1 MVANSSTGDSV
12 MGSCRVC
19 VGAII
24 SDVRHRVFIV
34 RRAATAAVAPG
45 AWDIVG
51 GHVKTGESDEEALA
65 REVFEE
71 TGWILRVVREQIG
84 VWQWSHGGITRLERD
99 YLVEVDGNLAAPRLD
114 RREHDAWMWVDSTAL
129 EILIEPTTRDTRLR
143 DVVQRGIDR
152 MTRRAA
158 AHKKLQ

>member
-1 MVANSSTGDSV
+1 MINRTKVADSSPGDSV
-12 MGSCRVC
+12 MESRRVC

-24 SDVRHRVFIV
+24 SDLRHRVFV
-34 RRAATAAVAPG
+34 MRRVATAAVAPG
-45 AWDIVG
+45 AWDIAG

-99 YLVEVDGNLAAPRLD
+99 YLIEVDGNLAAPSLD
-114 RREHDAWMWVDSTAL
+114 RREHDAWMWLDSTAL
-129 EILIEPTTRDTRLR
+129 EILTEPTTGDKGSVTSS
-143 DVVQRGIDR
+143 G
-152 MTRRAA
+152 AA
-158 AHKKLQ
+158 SIA